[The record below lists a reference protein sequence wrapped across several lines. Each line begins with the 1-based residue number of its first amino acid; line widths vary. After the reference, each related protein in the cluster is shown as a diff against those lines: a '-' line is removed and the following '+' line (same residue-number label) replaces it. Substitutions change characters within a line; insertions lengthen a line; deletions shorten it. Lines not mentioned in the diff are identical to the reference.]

1 MHFLT
6 EDRVKALL
14 REAGLPVP
22 KGEKAE
28 TPEAARRI
36 AAALGGAAIV
46 KALVPT
52 GRRGKANAVR
62 LAADPDEAGIIAA
75 ELIGTE
81 INGHRCHAV
90 YVEEKVEVAEELY
103 LSFVL
108 EDYPPR
114 VLASVRGGVD
124 IETVHRDDPAAIQ
137 TDVIDPLRGLTP
149 WDAVD
154 LWERAGLADGK
165 LPGLARLTAD
175 LHQVFVRH
183 DGTTLELN
191 PVALDVEGRPHL
203 VGAMMAT
210 ENEALAVEAE
220 EEPRTDREQREAR
233 VRAAS
238 RDLPGGMVRYTE
250 LDGDIGTFVGGG
262 GAGLHQH
269 DLILAAGGSPA
280 NHTDASTQ
288 NPDKVRA
295 LIDVILDNPNVRSL
309 FISWHYQQ
317 MAQIDKRV
325 IPAIEALEA
334 RRIDPRTFPVVI
346 RMFGQGEDA
355 ARAVAARLPGVHYL
369 PHGAPMSEGI
379 DMIVRL
385 TAAARQRASQPVE
398 V

>member
-22 KGEKAE
+22 MGERAE
-28 TPEAARRI
+28 SSEAARQA
-36 AAALGGAAIV
+36 AAALGGAAVV

-62 LAADPDEAGIIAA
+62 MAADPTEAGAIAA
-75 ELIGTE
+75 DLIGAE
-81 INGHRCHAV
+81 INGHRCLAV
-90 YVEEKVEVAEELY
+90 YVEERIEIAEELY

-124 IETVHRDDPAAIQ
+124 IETVHRDDPGAIA
-137 TDVIDPLRGLTP
+137 TDAITPLRGLTA

-154 LWERAGLADGK
+154 LWERAGLADEK
-165 LPGLARLTAD
+165 LPVMARLTAA
-175 LHQVFVRH
+175 LHEAFVRH

-191 PVALDVEGRPHL
+191 PVALDAEGRPHL

-210 ENEALAVEAE
+210 EDEALATEAE
-220 EEPRTDREQREAR
+220 EAPRNDRERREAR
-233 VRAAS
+233 VREAS

-250 LDGDIGTFVGGG
+250 LHGDIGMFVGGG

-269 DLILAAGGSPA
+269 DLILAAGGKPA

-288 NPDKVRA
+288 NPDKVRV

-325 IPAIEALEA
+325 IPVVEALEA
-334 RRIDPRTFPVVI
+334 RRVDPREFPVVI

-355 ARAVAARLPGVHYL
+355 ARATVARLPGVHYL
-369 PHGAPMSEGI
+369 PHGAPMTAGI
-379 DMIVRL
+379 DLIVKL
-385 TAAARQRASQPVE
+385 TAEARQRAAKPVE
-398 V
+398 A